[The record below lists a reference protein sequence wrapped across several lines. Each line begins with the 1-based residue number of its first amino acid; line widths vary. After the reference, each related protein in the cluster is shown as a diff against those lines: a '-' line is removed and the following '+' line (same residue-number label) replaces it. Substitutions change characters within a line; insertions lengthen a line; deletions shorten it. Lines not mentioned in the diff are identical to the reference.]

1 MPNIGKVLKDEIT
14 RLARKEAKSI
24 AQPLSKQV
32 IDLRKR
38 VRDQRDQIADLKKAL
53 ARKADKPVRITRDSG
68 DEEEPIR
75 IRSESV
81 KSHRE
86 RLGLSQREMAM
97 LLDVSSLTIS
107 NWETGKV
114 SPSGENRLA
123 FSELRKMGIRD
134 VRQRLDQLEG
144 E

>member
-1 MPNIGKVLKDEIT
+1 MPNIGKTIKDEIT

-24 AQPLSKQV
+24 AQPLVKQV

-38 VRDQRDQIADLKKAL
+38 LRDQRDQVADLKKAL
-53 ARKADKPVRITRDSG
+53 ARKADKPVRVTGDSG
-68 DEEEPIR
+68 EEEKPIR

-114 SPSGENRLA
+114 APGRENRLA
-123 FSELRKMGIRD
+123 FAELRKMG
-134 VRQRLDQLEG
+134 VREAQARLEQLEA